1 MAKDRERVCQY
12 YECGGKCKKGSAGT
26 FRDACQTCNKYK
38 PLKGARPKR
47 TDNRKKKL
55 EKISKKERWDY

>member
-12 YECGGKCKKGSAGT
+12 YECEGKCTKGRAGT
-26 FRDACQTCNKYK
+26 FRDACQTCNKYNA
-38 PLKGARPKR
+38 LKGARPRR

>member
-12 YECGGKCKKGSAGT
+12 YECEGKCKKGRAGT
-26 FRDACQTCNKYK
+26 FRDTCQTCNKYNA
-38 PLKGARPKR
+38 LKGARPKR